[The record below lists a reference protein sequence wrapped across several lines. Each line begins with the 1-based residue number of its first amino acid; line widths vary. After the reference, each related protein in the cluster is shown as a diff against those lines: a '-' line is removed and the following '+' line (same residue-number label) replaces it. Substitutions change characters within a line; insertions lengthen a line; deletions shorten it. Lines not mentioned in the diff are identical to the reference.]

1 MELNLKTILVVDD
14 LRFVLTDECPQ
25 TPASNANQTSW
36 KAYDRWVKANEKDRV
51 YILVSMSDVWAKK
64 HEFLATTKEIMDS
77 LKAMFGQ
84 PEWSLR
90 HEVIRYIYTKR
101 MKERT
106 SVREHVLDMMMRFN
120 IAEVNGG
127 ATDEAN
133 QNGYWLR
140 NCPKYLAE
148 KKAEKEMQRN
158 MTKKSFTRKDLK
170 AKGPL
175 ELVHSDFYRPM
186 NVKARDKPSSS
197 TKVVHR
203 TRKFGQSHP
212 SQDLREP
219 RRSGRIVHQ
228 HNRFLDLIET
238 QVVIP
243 DDGVEDPLTYKQAMN
258 DVDRD
263 EWIKAMDLEMESMYF
278 NYVWT
283 LVDQPNYMDV
293 KTTFLNDNL
302 EESIY
307 ITQPE
312 GFIDQGQEQKVCYLT
327 DIKKWV
333 ATQFQMKDL
342 GDAKYIFGIQ
352 IVHNRK
358 NRTLAIYGIHLST
371 EQCPK
376 TPQEVEDMRNILYAF
391 TVGSLMY
398 AMLCTR
404 PDICYLVGMNLFFTG
419 YIDSDFQTE
428 KDARKSTS
436 RSVFTLNGGA
446 VEWRSVKQTFIVDS
460 TMQAKYVAAC
470 EVAKEAIWLRKFL
483 GNTMEP
489 NSTPSHPSNEVLATI
504 LSGGTL
510 SIWHVNGIPTVLL
523 RTFLY
528 QICNDDTMDGGLFIY
543 NQLLRHVGTFG
554 VKIPIPL
561 PRFFLSLL
569 VHLNVEILT
578 PNDAPGPNPKILSLS
593 YRLFQGSHVL
603 DIEHDM
609 RLSINSHM
617 FDTDDVDENAKG
629 FLRLEVDSLIR
640 HLKTLIPSS
649 STGALDQE

>member
-1 MELNLKTILVVDD
+1 MESNLKTILVVDD

-186 NVKARDKPSSS
+186 NVKARGGYDYFISFIDDYSRYGHIYLIHHKSDSLEKLKEYKAVVENELDKPSSS
-197 TKVVHR
+197 TKVVDR

-243 DDGVEDPLTYKQAMN
+243 DDGVDDPLTYKQAMN

-278 NYVWT
+278 NSVWT

-312 GFIDQGQEQKVCYLT
+312 GFIDQGQEQKGLLSY
-327 DIKKWV
+327 K
-333 ATQFQMKDL
+333 
-342 GDAKYIFGIQ
+342 
-352 IVHNRK
+352 
-358 NRTLAIYGIHLST
+358 YGIHLST

-528 QICNDDTMDGGLFIY
+528 QICNGDTMDGGLFIY

-629 FLRLEVDSLIR
+629 FLFIE
-640 HLKTLIPSS
+640 T
-649 STGALDQE
+649 